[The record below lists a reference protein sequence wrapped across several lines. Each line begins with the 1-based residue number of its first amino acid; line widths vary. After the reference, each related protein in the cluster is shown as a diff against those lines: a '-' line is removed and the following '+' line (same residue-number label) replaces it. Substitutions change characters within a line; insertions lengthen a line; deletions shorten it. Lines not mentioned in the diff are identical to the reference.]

1 MLVDGFIQFRNF
13 AGLQFRFTAHVLRR
27 TFATMAYGIGIDVP
41 TIAMCLGNTPEVC
54 MRHYIISSDRNY
66 DAFDVVNAYT
76 NDHILKTNNLF
87 FNQKY
92 LSKKE
97 KQDEKLQSN

>member
-1 MLVDGFIQFRNF
+1 MIIDAFIAFRNY
-13 AGLQFRFTAHVLRR
+13 AKLPFRFTCHVLRR
-27 TFATMAYGIGIDVP
+27 TFATQAYGIGIDVP
-41 TIAMCLGNTPEVC
+41 TISMCLGNTPEVC
-54 MRHYIISSDRNY
+54 MRHYIISSSRNY

-76 NDHILKTNNLF
+76 NGYILKTNNLF